1 MVEAIG
7 LAAGSCTTFSFLPQ
21 LLTVVRRRS
30 GEDLSYGY
38 LTIFGTGLVLW
49 FIYGVIVDSFAVM
62 AANAMTISLVIAI
75 AVLKWKYHREH
86 LAGGDRP
93 VAQP

>member
-1 MVEAIG
+1 MVEGIG

-38 LTIFGTGLVLW
+38 LSIFGTGLVLW

-86 LAGGDRP
+86 VSAMRSPGAEL
-93 VAQP
+93 